1 MVLAAQREAAQE
13 QKTRMDALT
22 ARVDR
27 AQSAHRRAG
36 FEELNNRVQ
45 AQELLC
51 RRLEE
56 GCAGLPDE
64 GELHRLQKQLD
75 AEQDA
80 LRTAQMEAAF
90 GASEVEK
97 PAAPQGFSGLSA
109 EAARQQAAQ
118 DIAEY
123 RQLREAQPPKKLL
136 PLLLCLLAVA
146 AGAGLFFVQRW
157 AGLALAGAGMAAL
170 IVVLIF
176 LSRRSAK
183 VQERRRSAELIPLRY
198 GVKTCDEIS
207 VQAASYASTMDAPEA
222 GEARETADSDAQ
234 KAAYAAEIDRIRAR
248 IDGLVAQVRAFA
260 PECGDAASCREAVST
275 AIRARERLT
284 AECRTRDAM
293 RQQSQSMRLL
303 LGSEEAGQEDTEA
316 LRYDPQEVARRQEQ
330 AAQDLAQINARL
342 SHKRGQISMQGDAV
356 AMQAELEQLS
366 EQLAAAQDTDLAL
379 DYALAAL
386 KSADEALRSR
396 FSPQITAEAGA
407 ILSELT
413 DGKYPNVLLQPDMRL
428 SVREEDG
435 TVMRPAAAMSC
446 GTADQMYLALRLAM
460 CRRLLPPD
468 APLILD
474 DALVNFDDAR
484 MKLAMRLLR
493 REAESRQILLF
504 SCHRRESET

>member
-1 MVLAAQREAAQE
+1 MYLSGLDEIDRKMLDLLSQNARYTYSELGERLGLSRVAI
-13 QKTRMDALT
+13 KNRMDALK

-157 AGLALAGAGMAAL
+157 AGLALAGAGML
-170 IVVLIF
+170 LVSDILCHVV
-176 LSRRSAK
+176 
-183 VQERRRSAELIPLRY
+183 V
-198 GVKTCDEIS
+198 
-207 VQAASYASTMDAPEA
+207 
-222 GEARETADSDAQ
+222 
-234 KAAYAAEIDRIRAR
+234 
-248 IDGLVAQVRAFA
+248 
-260 PECGDAASCREAVST
+260 
-275 AIRARERLT
+275 
-284 AECRTRDAM
+284 
-293 RQQSQSMRLL
+293 
-303 LGSEEAGQEDTEA
+303 
-316 LRYDPQEVARRQEQ
+316 
-330 AAQDLAQINARL
+330 
-342 SHKRGQISMQGDAV
+342 
-356 AMQAELEQLS
+356 
-366 EQLAAAQDTDLAL
+366 
-379 DYALAAL
+379 
-386 KSADEALRSR
+386 
-396 FSPQITAEAGA
+396 
-407 ILSELT
+407 
-413 DGKYPNVLLQPDMRL
+413 
-428 SVREEDG
+428 
-435 TVMRPAAAMSC
+435 
-446 GTADQMYLALRLAM
+446 
-460 CRRLLPPD
+460 
-468 APLILD
+468 APLILPIS
-474 DALVNFDDAR
+474 AITSFVGAPIF
-484 MKLAMRLLR
+484 
-493 REAESRQILLF
+493 IYLLF
-504 SCHRRESET
+504 RGVSR

>member
-1 MVLAAQREAAQE
+1 M
-13 QKTRMDALT
+13 
-22 ARVDR
+22 
-27 AQSAHRRAG
+27 
-36 FEELNNRVQ
+36 EEY
-45 AQELLC
+45 
-51 RRLEE
+51 
-56 GCAGLPDE
+56 
-64 GELHRLQKQLD
+64 
-75 AEQDA
+75 AE
-80 LRTAQMEAAF
+80 
-90 GASEVEK
+90 
-97 PAAPQGFSGLSA
+97 
-109 EAARQQAAQ
+109 
-118 DIAEY
+118 
-123 RQLREAQPPKKLL
+123 KK
-136 PLLLCLLAVA
+136 
-146 AGAGLFFVQRW
+146 
-157 AGLALAGAGMAAL
+157 
-170 IVVLIF
+170 
-176 LSRRSAK
+176 
-183 VQERRRSAELIPLRY
+183 
-198 GVKTCDEIS
+198 
-207 VQAASYASTMDAPEA
+207 
-222 GEARETADSDAQ
+222 ADSDAQ

-303 LGSEEAGQEDTEA
+303 LGSEEAGQEDAEA
-316 LRYDPQEVARRQEQ
+316 LRYDPQEVAHRQEQ

-366 EQLAAAQDTDLAL
+366 EQLVAAQDTDLAL
-379 DYALAAL
+379 DYALTAL
-386 KSADEALRSR
+386 KNADEALRSR